1 MSYAPGS
8 ESAHM
13 FHLSHFH
20 RLVRFCWFG
29 LVVGGVCLC
38 FFAFLL
44 TTDQPVRSSYQPM
57 TIIAY
62 LHDCHCR
69 YDERSNVQKKKPE
82 DRARANVNS
91 LLPASFTSMVPQ
103 PPITVL
109 RTGCC
114 FRARGLKRILEE
126 THLMSSLQSACN
138 NQVLEPQGAPVI

>member
-1 MSYAPGS
+1 
-8 ESAHM
+8 M

-62 LHDCHCR
+62 LRDCHCR
-69 YDERSNVQKKKPE
+69 YDERSNVQKKSGPHQIDTYGFAFDCFCLE
-82 DRARANVNS
+82 DSHDGVLDWRAARYRA
-91 LLPASFTSMVPQ
+91 
-103 PPITVL
+103 
-109 RTGCC
+109 
-114 FRARGLKRILEE
+114 
-126 THLMSSLQSACN
+126 H
-138 NQVLEPQGAPVI
+138 

>member
-29 LVVGGVCLC
+29 LVVGGVCWVSLL
-38 FFAFLL
+38 FLL

-62 LHDCHCR
+62 LLDCHCR
-69 YDERSNVQKKKPE
+69 YDERSNVQKKKLWRSPQSPE
-82 DRARANVNS
+82 RGRKRGCGDEYHRKFPTFKKKRECACLQGFTVHG
-91 LLPASFTSMVPQ
+91 LLHTSYMAASVGPKAQ
-103 PPITVL
+103 
-109 RTGCC
+109 
-114 FRARGLKRILEE
+114 
-126 THLMSSLQSACN
+126 
-138 NQVLEPQGAPVI
+138 